1 MAWLLID
8 FILLGLAGGLL
19 GVFYRN
25 CLKGPNM
32 IFNFIYYDYLK
43 KWAELEEDLEEAGV
57 DIKLTKF
64 DKFLAWVSYPLG
76 NCIYCSSTWITF
88 ILCALYLS
96 SWECLPCW
104 QDIVLGVVMASGIQH
119 LVILIA
125 CRFIIY
131 KHPDY

>member
-19 GVFYRN
+19 GIFYRN

-32 IFNFIYYDYLK
+32 IFNFIYYGYLK
-43 KWAELEEDLEEAGV
+43 KWAELEEDLEEAGIS
-57 DIKLTKF
+57 IKPTKF
-64 DKFLAWVSYPLG
+64 DKFLAWISYPLG
-76 NCIYCSSTWITF
+76 YCIYCSSTWITF

-119 LVILIA
+119 LTILIV

>member
-43 KWAELEEDLEEAGV
+43 RWAELKEDLEEAGV

-76 NCIYCSSTWITF
+76 YCIYCSSTWITF

-96 SWECLPCW
+96 SWEYLPCW